1 MAVVSGG
8 TVAVLTPS
16 GSPVPSVPAS
26 AVPPRAV
33 ALSRTHL
40 AVQGPLTLDLYDP
53 ATGAKTKSLPLGP
66 AAAVELTGINA
77 KVALFVGPHHVV
89 LVRLSDGRLIS
100 LSLGRAI
107 DPKLTETG
115 LFYAYNTP
123 KATMKGHIVFEPTA
137 RLLARF

>member
-33 ALSRTHL
+33 ALSRMHL
-40 AVQGPLTLDLYDP
+40 AVQGPLTLDLYNP

-66 AAAVELTGINA
+66 VAAVELTGINA

-100 LSLGRAI
+100 LPLANVI
-107 DPKLTETG
+107 DPKLTEAG